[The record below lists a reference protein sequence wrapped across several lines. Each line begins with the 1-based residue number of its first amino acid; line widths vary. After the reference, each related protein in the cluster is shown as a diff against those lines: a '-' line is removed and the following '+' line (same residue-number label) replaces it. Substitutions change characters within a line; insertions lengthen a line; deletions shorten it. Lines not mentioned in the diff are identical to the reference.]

1 MGSSPIWT
9 AISKFKSSADGF
21 FLFVDY
27 LLISLFNKP
36 MIINVSG
43 RTDVVAYYMDWFVNR
58 WNEGFFDVRNPFN
71 PKLVSRICVSNI
83 DMIVYCT
90 KNPLPLL
97 DTIHL
102 FSVPIQL
109 QVTITGYF
117 DDIEPNVPNKKEV
130 IECIKQLSSYIGKE
144 NICVRYDPIILNSKY
159 TADYH
164 VRAFHKLCTI
174 LNGSV
179 SKMIVSFVDDYKNVR
194 NNHLI
199 YHNPSNE
206 EYLMIKGAFEKSA
219 AENNL
224 NIVSCME
231 KDYAIGDPHDCC
243 VSIKYAFERTG
254 KLLKEW
260 KARDCQCVSMVDVGA
275 YNSCLHG
282 CKYCYANY
290 DSKQIAK
297 NYKLHNSKSSLL
309 IGQLGLDDEIK
320 VRKK

>member
-1 MGSSPIWT
+1 
-9 AISKFKSSADGF
+9 
-21 FLFVDY
+21 
-27 LLISLFNKP
+27 
-36 MIINVSG
+36 MIINASG
-43 RTDVVAYYMDWFVNR
+43 RTDIVAYYMDWFVNR
-58 WNEGFFDVRNPFN
+58 WNEGYFDVRNPFN
-71 PKLVSRICVSNI
+71 PKLVSRIFVSDV
-83 DMIVYCT
+83 DMIVFCT
-90 KNPLPLL
+90 KNPLSLL
-97 DTIHL
+97 DTIHV

-117 DDIEPNVPNKKEV
+117 KDMEPQVPDKGEIIACVQK
-130 IECIKQLSSYIGKE
+130 LSSYLGKE
-144 NICVRYDPIILNSKY
+144 NVCVRYDPILLNSKY
-159 TADYH
+159 NVDYH
-164 VRAFHKLCTI
+164 VRAFNKLCAM
-174 LNGSV
+174 LKGYV

-194 NNHLI
+194 NNHLD
-199 YHNPSNE
+199 YHEPSNE
-206 EYLMIKGAFEKSA
+206 EYLKLKEAFEK
-219 AENNL
+219 NDMK
-224 NIVSCME
+224 IVSCME
-231 KDYAIGDPHDCC
+231 NKYQIGDEKDCC
-243 VSIKYAFERTG
+243 ISIKYAFERTG